1 MSNVIFKL
9 FRRGQR
15 DQKLEQSLQKTR
27 RGVFKQVIEI
37 FQRSEIDDDFFDDL
51 EAVLIGADIG
61 ADTTDQLMD
70 ELRAQIC
77 ERGIRAPS
85 EAQEIVR
92 ADMIS
97 LLKKAV
103 RYRRVKI
110 MQRGVPYVILVVG
123 VNGVGKTTTIAKLA
137 HYHKTQFD
145 RQVIIA
151 AGDTFRAAAIDQV
164 QLWGERA
171 GVPVI
176 AHQPG
181 ADPGAVAFD
190 AMQAA
195 HKRNADVLIIDT
207 AGRLH
212 TKDNLMQELG
222 KIRRVVQKTV
232 PDAPQEVLLVLDAN
246 TGQNGLVQAAAFAKL
261 VEISDVAL
269 TKLDGT
275 SKGGIAFSIVKALGV
290 PISYVG
296 TGEKIDDLTP
306 FNEET
311 FVDGLFFE
319 EHEGD
324 IPA

>member
-1 MSNVIFKL
+1 VIFKL

-37 FQRSEIDDDFFDDL
+37 FQRSEIDEEFYDDL

-61 ADTTDQLMD
+61 ADTTDRLMD
-70 ELRAQIC
+70 ELRAQIR
-77 ERGIRAPS
+77 ERGIRAPA
-85 EAQEIVR
+85 EAQEILR
-92 ADMIS
+92 ADMI
-97 LLKKAV
+97 LLLQEAV

-110 MQRGVPYVILVVG
+110 LQRGVPYVILVVG

-137 HYHKTQFD
+137 HYHKSQFD
-145 RQVIIA
+145 RQVLIA
-151 AGDTFRAAAIDQV
+151 AGDTFRAAAIDQL
-164 QLWGERA
+164 QLWGERV

-246 TGQNGLVQAAAFAKL
+246 TGQNGLAQAAAFAKL

-296 TGEKIDDLTP
+296 TGEKMDDLTP

-324 IPA
+324 IPV

>member
-1 MSNVIFKL
+1 MIFKL

-15 DQKLEQSLQKTR
+15 DQKLEQGLQKTR

-51 EAVLIGADIG
+51 EAVLIGSDIG

-70 ELRAQIC
+70 ELRAKIR
-77 ERGIRAPS
+77 ERGIRAPA
-85 EAQEIVR
+85 EAQEILR
-92 ADMIS
+92 ADMIQ

-137 HYHKTQFD
+137 HYHKTRFD

-164 QLWGERA
+164 QLWGERV

-195 HKRNADVLIIDT
+195 HKRAADVLIIDT

-246 TGQNGLVQAAAFAKL
+246 TGQNGLAQAAAFAKL

-296 TGEKIDDLTP
+296 TGEKMDDLTP

-324 IPA
+324 IPE

>member
-1 MSNVIFKL
+1 
-9 FRRGQR
+9 
-15 DQKLEQSLQKTR
+15 
-27 RGVFKQVIEI
+27 
-37 FQRSEIDDDFFDDL
+37 
-51 EAVLIGADIG
+51 
-61 ADTTDQLMD
+61 
-70 ELRAQIC
+70 
-77 ERGIRAPS
+77 
-85 EAQEIVR
+85 
-92 ADMIS
+92 
-97 LLKKAV
+97 
-103 RYRRVKI
+103 

-151 AGDTFRAAAIDQV
+151 AGDTFRAAAIDQL
-164 QLWGERA
+164 QLWGERV

-246 TGQNGLVQAAAFAKL
+246 TGQNGLAQAAAFAKM

-296 TGEKIDDLTP
+296 TGEKMDDLTP

-319 EHEGD
+319 EHEGELPD
-324 IPA
+324 

>member
-1 MSNVIFKL
+1 MILNF

-15 DQKLEQSLQKTR
+15 DEKLEQSLQKTR
-27 RGVFKQVIEI
+27 RGVFKQVIEL
-37 FQRSEIDDDFFDDL
+37 FQRREIDAAFFDDL
-51 EAVLIGADIG
+51 EALLIGADIG
-61 ADTTDQLMD
+61 VDTTDQLLA
-70 ELRAQIC
+70 ELRAQIR
-77 ERGIRAPS
+77 ERGLRTPA
-85 EAQEIVR
+85 EAQEILR
-92 ADMIS
+92 TDMIN

-110 MQRGVPYVILVVG
+110 LQRGVPYVILVVG

-137 HYHKTQFD
+137 RYHQQKFN
-145 RQVIIA
+145 RSVLLA
-151 AGDTFRAAAIDQV
+151 AGDTFRAAAIDQL
-164 QLWGERA
+164 QLWGERID
-171 GVPVI
+171 VPVI
-176 AHQPG
+176 AHQQG
-181 ADPGAVAFD
+181 GDPGAVAFD

-246 TGQNGLVQAAAFAKL
+246 TGQNGLRQAEAFAKL

-296 TGEKIDDLTP
+296 TGETMDDLTP
-306 FNEET
+306 FSEES

-319 EHEGD
+319 DQEID
-324 IPA
+324 D

>member
-1 MSNVIFKL
+1 MILKF

-15 DQKLEQSLQKTR
+15 DEKLEQSLQKTR
-27 RGVFKQVIEI
+27 RGVFKQVIEL
-37 FQRSEIDDDFFDDL
+37 FQRREIDEDFFDDL
-51 EAVLIGADIG
+51 EALLIGADIG
-61 ADTTDQLMD
+61 ADTTDQLLA
-70 ELRAQIC
+70 ELRAQIR
-77 ERGIRAPS
+77 ERGLRTPA
-85 EAQEIVR
+85 EAQEILR
-92 ADMIS
+92 TDMIN

-103 RYRRVKI
+103 RHRRVKI
-110 MQRGVPYVILVVG
+110 LQRGVPYVILVVG

-137 HYHKTQFD
+137 RYHQQKFN
-145 RQVIIA
+145 RSVILA
-151 AGDTFRAAAIDQV
+151 AGDTFRAAAIDQL
-164 QLWGERA
+164 QMWGQRID
-171 GVPVI
+171 VPVI
-176 AHQPG
+176 AHQQG
-181 ADPGAVAFD
+181 GDPGAVAFD

-232 PDAPQEVLLVLDAN
+232 PAAPQEVLLVLDAN
-246 TGQNGLVQAAAFAKL
+246 TGQNGLRQAEAFAKL

-296 TGEKIDDLTP
+296 TGETMDDLTP
-306 FNEET
+306 FSEES

-319 EHEGD
+319 DQEGELPD
-324 IPA
+324 

>member
-1 MSNVIFKL
+1 
-9 FRRGQR
+9 
-15 DQKLEQSLQKTR
+15 LQKTR

-37 FQRSEIDDDFFDDL
+37 FQRSEIDEEFYDDL

-70 ELRAQIC
+70 ELRAQIR
-77 ERGIRAPS
+77 ERGIRAPA
-85 EAQEIVR
+85 EAQEILR
-92 ADMIS
+92 ADMI
-97 LLKKAV
+97 LLLQEAV

-110 MQRGVPYVILVVG
+110 LQRGVPYVILVVG

-137 HYHKTQFD
+137 HYHKSQFD
-145 RQVIIA
+145 RQVLIA
-151 AGDTFRAAAIDQV
+151 AGDTFRAAAIDQL
-164 QLWGERA
+164 QLWGERV

-246 TGQNGLVQAAAFAKL
+246 TGQNGLAQAAAFAKL

-296 TGEKIDDLTP
+296 TGEKMDDLTP

-324 IPA
+324 IPV

>member
-1 MSNVIFKL
+1 MIFKL

-37 FQRSEIDDDFFDDL
+37 FQRSEIDEEFYDDL

-61 ADTTDQLMD
+61 ADTTDRLMD
-70 ELRAQIC
+70 ELRAQIR
-77 ERGIRAPS
+77 ERGIRAPA
-85 EAQEIVR
+85 EAQEILR
-92 ADMIS
+92 ADMI
-97 LLKKAV
+97 LLLQEAV

-110 MQRGVPYVILVVG
+110 LQRGVPYVILVVG

-137 HYHKTQFD
+137 HYHKSQFD
-145 RQVIIA
+145 RQVLIA
-151 AGDTFRAAAIDQV
+151 AGDTFRAAAIDQL
-164 QLWGERA
+164 QLWGERV

-246 TGQNGLVQAAAFAKL
+246 TGQNGLAQAAAFAKL

-296 TGEKIDDLTP
+296 TGEKMDDLTP

-324 IPA
+324 IPV

>member
-1 MSNVIFKL
+1 MILKF

-15 DQKLEQSLQKTR
+15 DEKLEQSLQKTR
-27 RGVFKQVIEI
+27 RGVFKQVIEL
-37 FQRSEIDDDFFDDL
+37 FQRTEIDDDFYDDL
-51 EAVLIGADIG
+51 EALLIGADIG
-61 ADTTDQLMD
+61 ADTTDQLIG
-70 ELRAQIC
+70 ELRAQIR
-77 ERGIRAPS
+77 ERGIRTPA
-85 EAQEIVR
+85 EAQEILR
-92 ADMIS
+92 TDMIN

-110 MQRGVPYVILVVG
+110 LQRGVPYVILVVG

-137 HYHKTQFD
+137 RYHQQKF
-145 RQVIIA
+145 RRSVLLA
-151 AGDTFRAAAIDQV
+151 AGDTFRAAAIDQL
-164 QLWGERA
+164 QLWGQRID
-171 GVPVI
+171 VPVI

-246 TGQNGLVQAAAFAKL
+246 TGQNGLRQAEAFAKM
-261 VEISDVAL
+261 VELSDVAL
-269 TKLDGT
+269 TPLDGT

-296 TGEKIDDLTP
+296 TGETMDDLTP
-306 FNEET
+306 FSEES

-319 EHEGD
+319 NHEGD
-324 IPA
+324 IES

>member
-1 MSNVIFKL
+1 VIFKL

-37 FQRSEIDDDFFDDL
+37 FQRSEIDEEFYDDL

-61 ADTTDQLMD
+61 ADTTDRLMD
-70 ELRAQIC
+70 ELRAQIR
-77 ERGIRAPS
+77 ERGIRAPA
-85 EAQEIVR
+85 EAQEILR
-92 ADMIS
+92 ADMI
-97 LLKKAV
+97 LLLQEAV

-110 MQRGVPYVILVVG
+110 LQRGVPYVILVVG

-137 HYHKTQFD
+137 HYHKSQFD
-145 RQVIIA
+145 RQVLIT
-151 AGDTFRAAAIDQV
+151 AGDTFRAAAIDQL
-164 QLWGERA
+164 QLWGERV

-246 TGQNGLVQAAAFAKL
+246 TGQNGLAQAAAFAKL

-296 TGEKIDDLTP
+296 TGEKMDDLTP

-324 IPA
+324 IPV

>member
-1 MSNVIFKL
+1 MIFKL

-37 FQRSEIDDDFFDDL
+37 FQRSEIDEEFYDDL

-70 ELRAQIC
+70 ELRAQIR
-77 ERGIRAPS
+77 ERGIRAPA
-85 EAQEIVR
+85 EAQEILR
-92 ADMIS
+92 ADMI
-97 LLKKAV
+97 LLLQEAV

-110 MQRGVPYVILVVG
+110 LQRGVPYVILVVG

-137 HYHKTQFD
+137 HYHKSQFD
-145 RQVIIA
+145 RQVLIA
-151 AGDTFRAAAIDQV
+151 AGDTFRAAAIDQL
-164 QLWGERA
+164 QLWGERV

-246 TGQNGLVQAAAFAKL
+246 TGQNGLAQAAAFAKL

-296 TGEKIDDLTP
+296 TGEKMDDLTP

-324 IPA
+324 IPV

>member
-1 MSNVIFKL
+1 MILNF

-15 DQKLEQSLQKTR
+15 DEKLEQSLQKTR
-27 RGVFKQVIEI
+27 RGVFKQVIEL
-37 FQRSEIDDDFFDDL
+37 FQRREIDAAFFDDL
-51 EAVLIGADIG
+51 EALLIGADIG
-61 ADTTDQLMD
+61 VDTTDQLLA
-70 ELRAQIC
+70 ELRAQIR
-77 ERGIRAPS
+77 ERGLRTPA
-85 EAQEIVR
+85 EAQEILR
-92 ADMIS
+92 TDMIT

-110 MQRGVPYVILVVG
+110 LQRGVPYVILVVG

-137 HYHKTQFD
+137 RYHQQKFN
-145 RQVIIA
+145 RSVLLA
-151 AGDTFRAAAIDQV
+151 AGDTFRAAAIDQL
-164 QLWGERA
+164 QLWGERID
-171 GVPVI
+171 VPVI
-176 AHQPG
+176 AHQQG
-181 ADPGAVAFD
+181 GDPGAVAFD

-246 TGQNGLVQAAAFAKL
+246 TGQNGLRQAEAFAKL

-296 TGEKIDDLTP
+296 TGETMDDLTP
-306 FNEET
+306 FSEES

-319 EHEGD
+319 DQEID
-324 IPA
+324 D

>member
-1 MSNVIFKL
+1 VIFKL

-37 FQRSEIDDDFFDDL
+37 FQRSEIDEEFYDDL

-70 ELRAQIC
+70 ELRAQIR
-77 ERGIRAPS
+77 ERGIRAPA
-85 EAQEIVR
+85 EAQEILR
-92 ADMIS
+92 ADMI
-97 LLKKAV
+97 LLLQEAV

-110 MQRGVPYVILVVG
+110 LQRGVPYVILVVG

-137 HYHKTQFD
+137 HYHKSQFD
-145 RQVIIA
+145 RQVLIA
-151 AGDTFRAAAIDQV
+151 AGDTFRAAAIDQL
-164 QLWGERA
+164 QLWGERV

-246 TGQNGLVQAAAFAKL
+246 TGQNGLAQAAAFAKL

-296 TGEKIDDLTP
+296 TGEKMDDLTP

-324 IPA
+324 IPV